1 MEKAAIVDLGTNT
14 FHLMIVNINEQS
26 YEILHRER
34 VPVRI
39 GKDGISKGLIT
50 PEAID
55 RAKDTLTHFRNKIEA
70 FEVEKVRIMGT
81 SAIRNAGNK
90 QEFLSEIKDSVGLE
104 IEVIDG
110 KEESELILEGVRLA
124 LNIESTS
131 LVMDI
136 GGGSIEFII
145 CDDEKILWNHSF
157 EIGAQ
162 RLLDQF
168 HKIDPISQ
176 TEITELEDYFK
187 NALVLL
193 SEAITIHK
201 PTHLIGSSGT
211 FDTLSEIYCAEN
223 DIEINEGQ
231 KELPL
236 TLDAYR
242 TIHEE
247 LITKNKQE
255 RLAIPGMVEMRVDM
269 IVVSSCLVKWIIDKF
284 SFEDIRVSTYALKE
298 GVLHSMM
305 KRS

>member
-14 FHLMIVNINEQS
+14 FHLMIVNLNEQS

-39 GKDGISKGLIT
+39 GKNGISKGLIT
-50 PEAID
+50 SEAIG
-55 RAKDTLTHFRNKIEA
+55 RAKDTLTHFRDEIES
-70 FEVEKVRIMGT
+70 FHVENVRILGT

-90 QEFLSEIKDSVGLE
+90 AEFLSEIKESVGFE

-110 KEESELILEGVRLA
+110 KEESELILGGVRLA
-124 LNIESTS
+124 LGIESTS

-145 CDDEKILWNHSF
+145 CDNEKILWNHSF

-162 RLLDQF
+162 RLLDRF
-168 HKIDPISQ
+168 HRTDPISHD
-176 TEITELEDYFK
+176 EIEELEAFFEE
-187 NALVLL
+187 ALLL
-193 SEAITIHK
+193 LTEAINEHN

-223 DIEINEGQ
+223 SIQIDADQ

-242 TIHEE
+242 SIHNE
-247 LITKNKQE
+247 LITKNKEE

-269 IVVSSCLVKWIIDKF
+269 IVVSSCLVNWIIDKF
-284 SFEDIRVSTYALKE
+284 NFEDIRVSTYALKE

-305 KRS
+305 KKS